1 MSEHEIIY
9 QKIDS
14 LVPKLNLF
22 YFSTL
27 ILAEKNDENDNNSP
41 INKLL
46 FDFEEIQTFLNNS
59 NPHIHSNLCKFLYF
73 NRIIAHDIL
82 YQSKKIIHINNENKD
97 DKLDFYL
104 FLSLL
109 IEDTVVVNYSYS
121 INLIKK
127 INALQTL
134 EKEKK
139 IKKIILAKI
148 ILILIKNYYQ
158 INDNEENINNE
169 FENDLFCIKNY
180 NLEIINK
187 NINALNIINIKEDDI
202 LYDTIEEIYT
212 EIIKNL
218 IIQKKLDGSHDSF
231 KLIEEINLKSLNLTK
246 KMFDEIKEIL
256 DKNKDYIKE
265 YIITKFDDIFDKK
278 ILDFYNILLN
288 YIIKSDFYIFQIPF
302 LFETRDKIK
311 KIVKENINKFYPSI
325 KNNQNFQEIEQVL
338 KAFIEYE
345 YYLNKSKREGN
356 FELDNQ
362 NDVNNTDFFG
372 RTDLV
377 KEKEKSGRSFEP
389 Y

>member
-121 INLIKK
+121 IDLIKK

-148 ILILIKNYYQ
+148 ILILIRNYYQ

-169 FENDLFCIKNY
+169 FENDLICIKNY

-187 NINALNIINIKEDDI
+187 NINALKIINIKEDDI

-246 KMFDEIKEIL
+246 KMFDELKEIL
-256 DKNKDYIKE
+256 DKDKDYIKE
-265 YIITKFDDIFDKK
+265 YIITKFDDIFDIK
-278 ILDFYNILLN
+278 ILHFYNILLN

>member
-121 INLIKK
+121 IDLIKK

-148 ILILIKNYYQ
+148 ILILIRNYYQ

-362 NDVNNTDFFG
+362 NDINNTDFFG

>member
-121 INLIKK
+121 IDLIKK

-148 ILILIKNYYQ
+148 ILILIRNYYQ

-169 FENDLFCIKNY
+169 FEKDLFCIKNY
-180 NLEIINK
+180 NLEINNK

-246 KMFDEIKEIL
+246 KMFDELKEIL
-256 DKNKDYIKE
+256 DKDKDYIKE
-265 YIITKFDDIFDKK
+265 YIITKFDDIFDIK
-278 ILDFYNILLN
+278 ILHFYNILLN

>member
-169 FENDLFCIKNY
+169 FENYLFCIKNY

-246 KMFDEIKEIL
+246 KMFDELKEIL
-256 DKNKDYIKE
+256 DKDKDYIKE
-265 YIITKFDDIFDKK
+265 YIITKFDDIFDIK
-278 ILDFYNILLN
+278 ILHFYNILLN

>member
-121 INLIKK
+121 IDLIKK

-169 FENDLFCIKNY
+169 FEKDLFCIKNY

-246 KMFDEIKEIL
+246 KMFDELKEIL
-256 DKNKDYIKE
+256 DKDKDYIKE
-265 YIITKFDDIFDKK
+265 YIITKFDDIFDIK
-278 ILDFYNILLN
+278 ILHFYNILLN

>member
-121 INLIKK
+121 IDLIKK

>member
-46 FDFEEIQTFLNNS
+46 FDFEEIQTFLNNT

-121 INLIKK
+121 IDLIKK

>member
-265 YIITKFDDIFDKK
+265 YIITKFDDIFDIK
-278 ILDFYNILLN
+278 ILHFYNILLN

>member
-121 INLIKK
+121 IDLIKK

-169 FENDLFCIKNY
+169 FENDLFCIK
-180 NLEIINK
+180 II
-187 NINALNIINIKEDDI
+187 I
-202 LYDTIEEIYT
+202 
-212 EIIKNL
+212 
-218 IIQKKLDGSHDSF
+218 
-231 KLIEEINLKSLNLTK
+231 
-246 KMFDEIKEIL
+246 
-256 DKNKDYIKE
+256 
-265 YIITKFDDIFDKK
+265 
-278 ILDFYNILLN
+278 
-288 YIIKSDFYIFQIPF
+288 
-302 LFETRDKIK
+302 
-311 KIVKENINKFYPSI
+311 
-325 KNNQNFQEIEQVL
+325 
-338 KAFIEYE
+338 
-345 YYLNKSKREGN
+345 
-356 FELDNQ
+356 
-362 NDVNNTDFFG
+362 
-372 RTDLV
+372 
-377 KEKEKSGRSFEP
+377 
-389 Y
+389 

>member
-1 MSEHEIIY
+1 M
-9 QKIDS
+9 
-14 LVPKLNLF
+14 
-22 YFSTL
+22 
-27 ILAEKNDENDNNSP
+27 
-41 INKLL
+41 
-46 FDFEEIQTFLNNS
+46 
-59 NPHIHSNLCKFLYF
+59 
-73 NRIIAHDIL
+73 
-82 YQSKKIIHINNENKD
+82 
-97 DKLDFYL
+97 
-104 FLSLL
+104 
-109 IEDTVVVNYSYS
+109 
-121 INLIKK
+121 
-127 INALQTL
+127 
-134 EKEKK
+134 
-139 IKKIILAKI
+139 
-148 ILILIKNYYQ
+148 
-158 INDNEENINNE
+158 
-169 FENDLFCIKNY
+169 
-180 NLEIINK
+180 
-187 NINALNIINIKEDDI
+187 NIINIKEDDI

-246 KMFDEIKEIL
+246 KMFDELKEIL
-256 DKNKDYIKE
+256 DKDKDYIKE